1 MGGPTEQG
9 HTMNTSHTGSIPV
22 DLAAVADD
30 GRVAIEVRNNG
41 EDVVLDLEVI
51 AGFDRQRVL
60 PARQLHGD
68 AAPIDRLDP
77 GDSVTL
83 VVDDTGL
90 TDAGLMTMVSYF
102 RDGKVHRAVTSLRPD
117 PAA

>member
-1 MGGPTEQG
+1 MDQHPK
-9 HTMNTSHTGSIPV
+9 SDVIPV
-22 DLAAVADD
+22 DLVVVADD
-30 GRVAIEVRNNG
+30 GSVAIEVRNNG
-41 EDVVLDLEVI
+41 ADVVLDLEVI
-51 AGFDRQRVL
+51 AGFDRPRVR

-83 VVDDTGL
+83 VID
-90 TDAGLMTMVSYF
+90 DAGLSDDGLRTMVSYS

-117 PAA
+117 TAA